1 MTLSSQ
7 QRVGIYLTLSH
18 WCKGGAESVDR
29 LRLARTLRAKMEIDE
44 SDLQSVSG
52 GVLFEVGEVDVQL
65 SKREQALI
73 QSAVR
78 WRENRFQKEGEA
90 VPEWLAATGEVAA
103 PNRSRA
109 KAMAERFNE
118 WSNLAFAL
126 AGGAMLL
133 IRPGL
138 FSGTVALLFLYL
150 SAASW
155 HAHARET
162 EEAWDLDVQAM
173 YMATAAL
180 AGYGWSPHLGGALA
194 FSLALGAGLALSQD
208 WTPMMWV
215 MPGLVLLGAAS
226 LPPLYAAAVAGVFTV
241 AGGLR
246 LLSGRVRSLWADIL
260 HGCWHVLAGADAVLL
275 VYLVQ
280 LLY

>member
-1 MTLSSQ
+1 MQLSSQ
-7 QRVGIYLTLSH
+7 QRVGVFLTLSH
-18 WCKGGAESVDR
+18 WCQASGDSVDR
-29 LRLARTLRAKMEIDE
+29 VRVARRVRRKMDIEKDDFRAVGD
-44 SDLQSVSG
+44 
-52 GVLFEVGEVDVQL
+52 GVLFDVRPAEVGL
-65 SKREQALI
+65 SAEERGVI
-73 QSAVR
+73 GRAVR
-78 WRENRFQKEGEA
+78 WRENRFQEEGEA
-90 VPEWLAATGEVAA
+90 VPEWLAAAGEVATT
-103 PNRSRA
+103 NQSSA
-109 KAMAERFNE
+109 KVMAERFNE

-126 AGGAMLL
+126 AGAAMLL

-180 AGYGWSPHLGGALA
+180 AGYGWSAHLEGALA
-194 FSLALGAGLALSQD
+194 PSLALGAGLALSQE

-215 MPGLVLLGAAS
+215 MPGLVLLGATS
-226 LPPLYAAAVAGVFTV
+226 LPLPYAAAVAGVFAV

-246 LLSGRVRSLWADIL
+246 LFSGRARTPWSYIL
-260 HGCWHVLAGADAVLL
+260 HGSWHIVAALDAVFL
-275 VYLVQ
+275 VYLAV
-280 LLY
+280 

>member
-29 LRLARTLRAKMEIDE
+29 LRMARTIRAKMKIDE

-65 SKREQALI
+65 SKREQAVI

-78 WRENRFQKEGEA
+78 WRENRFQENGET
-90 VPEWLAATGEVAA
+90 VPEWLAAAGEVATR
-103 PNRSRA
+103 NQSSA
-109 KAMAERFNE
+109 KAVAERFNE

-138 FSGTVALLFLYL
+138 FSGTVAVLFLYL

-155 HAHARET
+155 YAHARET

-180 AGYGWSPHLGGALA
+180 AGYGWSAHLEGALA
-194 FSLALGAGLALSQD
+194 FSLALGTGLALSQE

-215 MPGLVLLGAAS
+215 MPGLVLLGATS
-226 LPPLYAAAVAGVFTV
+226 LPPLYAAAVAGVFAV

-246 LLSGRVRSLWADIL
+246 LLSGRVRKPWSYIL
-260 HGCWHVLAGADAVLL
+260 HGSWHIVAVLDAVFL
-275 VYLVQ
+275 VYLTV
-280 LLY
+280 